1 MEEDFNERQE
11 LLGVSRRGQ
20 ASIEYLAVFGIA
32 LAISTPFIMNAQS
45 SLLDLRTGSGSIEA
59 QNSLQKIETAVNT
72 VAASGEP
79 AQRTFTVRLPQN
91 YEGGEVRDNA
101 IAFTMRNR
109 AGESDFIRTFD
120 VDLNGDVP
128 QTPGRYEVTVYMGDG
143 NATIEVVG

>member
-1 MEEDFNERQE
+1 
-11 LLGVSRRGQ
+11 VSIKGQ

-32 LAISTPFIMNAQS
+32 LAISTPFIINAQN

-79 AQRTFTVRLPQN
+79 AQRTFDVRIPQN

-101 IAFTMRNR
+101 IVMTVRNR
-109 AGESDFIRTFD
+109 AGESDLIRTFD
-120 VDLNGDVP
+120 VDLEGDLP
-128 QTPGRYEVTVYMGDG
+128 QTPGRYEVTVYMEDR